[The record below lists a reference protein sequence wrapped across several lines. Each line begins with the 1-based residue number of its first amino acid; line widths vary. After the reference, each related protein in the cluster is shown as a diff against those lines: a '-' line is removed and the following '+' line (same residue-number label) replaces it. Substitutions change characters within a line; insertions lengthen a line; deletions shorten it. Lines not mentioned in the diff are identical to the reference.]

1 MLLPHPRF
9 IKNQRT
15 NIPVIIY
22 KFFKD
27 FLKGCGK
34 TFCKKFSCVSP
45 IMFLHVGNNR
55 NIRERDIIGIFD
67 ADTSTVSTVTRKF
80 LSAAQKR
87 GEVES
92 SSEEIPKS
100 FVLYIKH
107 GEAEDKYEI
116 CFSQLSSAALLGRSG
131 DDTN

>member
-1 MLLPHPRF
+1 
-9 IKNQRT
+9 
-15 NIPVIIY
+15 
-22 KFFKD
+22 
-27 FLKGCGK
+27 
-34 TFCKKFSCVSP
+34 
-45 IMFLHVGNNR
+45 MFLHVGNNR

-92 SSEEIPKS
+92 SSDEIPKS

-107 GEAEDKYEI
+107 GAAEDKYEI